1 MRVKEGNKE
10 VDILEAAVKVFA
22 KNGFHNAKIHSIA
35 DSAGIATGSVYLY
48 FKNKEA
54 ILNKI
59 FENIWGQL
67 YKEISSLKQR
77 SDINPIEKIDYLI
90 DLFFDIFNTK
100 PELAIVFVNEQSN
113 VSFKRDSQWMKYN
126 ELFIEDG
133 EKILAGGI
141 ADGVINPNIDVKAFR
156 YFLLGGL
163 RYMLDN
169 WAKDQKALSINIL
182 RQNVKLIIKKGILN

>member
-10 VDILEAAVKVFA
+10 ADILEAAVKVFA
-22 KNGFHNAKIHSIA
+22 VKGFHNAKIHSIA
-35 DSAGIATGSVYLY
+35 ETAGIATGSVYLY
-48 FKNKEA
+48 FKNKES

-67 YKEISSLKQR
+67 YREISGLKQR

-100 PELAIVFVNEQSN
+100 PELAIVFVNEQPN
-113 VSFKRDSQWMKYN
+113 VSHKKDSLWLKYN

-133 EKILAGGI
+133 EKIAAGGI
-141 ADGVINPNIDVKAFR
+141 AEGVINSNINVKAFR

-169 WAKDQKALSINIL
+169 WAKNQKELTINTL